1 MMTFPTRGAL
11 RRSARMVVAG
21 ATLLA
26 AVHGAAADDSGLHE
40 FFSSLLP
47 GSAGHSAAAPAPI
60 ETSRPPRPV
69 RTSRPDFGD
78 WAVDR
83 RLRVAR
89 ARPLT
94 VHLHQ
99 PRIVVAQGPTRPVK
113 VSILED
119 RTLQVGDAVMT
130 AKGIRIFA
138 GSTSWPY
145 TAGDFVGLDTARHLS
160 KDTSKVLA
168 QIDRLPRG

>member
-1 MMTFPTRGAL
+1 MMTTFLACGAM
-11 RRSARMVVAG
+11 RRSACVVVAG
-21 ATLLA
+21 GMLLA
-26 AVHGAAADDSGLHE
+26 AVHGASADDSGLHA

-47 GSAGHSAAAPAPI
+47 GGAGHAAAPAPV
-60 ETSRPPRPV
+60 ETSRPV
-69 RTSRPDFGD
+69 RMSRPYGGD
-78 WAVDR
+78 WPIES
-83 RLRVAR
+83 RLRMAR

-94 VHLHQ
+94 VHPHE
-99 PRIVVAQGPTRPVK
+99 PRIVVAQGPTKPVK

-119 RTLQVGDAVMT
+119 RTLRAGDAVMT

-145 TAGDFVGLDTARHLS
+145 TPGDFVRLDAAGHLG

-168 QIDRLPRG
+168 QLDRLPRG